1 MNKLEKNI
9 FNIFKATPIDIV
21 YEEETIATTSRWR
34 LSSPR
39 LDTLGQ
45 ASTNIGLFNLWYALK
60 EISDSTNIPFGN
72 DILVDKLTSICDNLI
87 HYGLLQ
93 EDPEYKRQQFTLIT
107 NEELN
112 GKRNERGPYSRPEY
126 D

>member
-1 MNKLEKNI
+1 MNQLEKSV

-45 ASTNIGLFNLWYALK
+45 GSTNIGLFNLWYALK

>member
-1 MNKLEKNI
+1 MNKLEKSV

-45 ASTNIGLFNLWYALK
+45 GSTNIGLFNLWYALK

>member
-1 MNKLEKNI
+1 MNKLEKKV
-9 FNIFKATPIDIV
+9 FNIFKATPIDILD
-21 YEEETIATTSRWR
+21 EEETIATTARWR

-39 LDTLGQ
+39 LDILGQ
-45 ASTNIGLFNLWYALK
+45 GSTNIGLFNLWYALK
-60 EISDSTNIPFGN
+60 ELSDSTNTPFGN
-72 DILVDKLTSICDNLI
+72 GILVDKLISICDNLI

-112 GKRNERGPYSRPEY
+112 GRREERGPYSRPEH